1 MYQNKIPIK
10 NWAEEDR
17 PREKLYLN
25 GKGSLSNAELLAILI
40 ASGYKNNSALSVAK
54 EILSNSDNDLKQLG
68 RNSIADLVKYKG
80 IGVAKAIN
88 IVAAME
94 IGRRS
99 LLSKSKNKARILSS
113 EDAFNCVSGTM
124 TDLDHEQFKT
134 IYLNRNN
141 AILKIETISIGGVSG
156 TVVDPKVVYKKALEN
171 NSSSIILI
179 HNHPSGN
186 LKPSEADLQI
196 TDKLVK
202 AGANLDIKVLDH
214 LIIGDREY
222 YSFADEGL
230 I

>member
-1 MYQNKIPIK
+1 
-10 NWAEEDR
+10 
-17 PREKLYLN
+17 
-25 GKGSLSNAELLAILI
+25 LSNAELLAILI
-40 ASGYKNNSALSVAK
+40 SSGYKNNSALSVAK
-54 EILSNSDNDLKQLG
+54 EILATTENDLKLLG
-68 RNSIADLVKYKG
+68 KKSISDLLKYKG
-80 IGVAKAIN
+80 IGIAKAIH
-88 IVAAME
+88 IVAALE
-94 IGRRS
+94 IGKRS
-99 LLSKSKNKARILSS
+99 LSTKTSNKARILSS
-113 EDAFNCVSGTM
+113 QDAFNCVNGTM
-124 TDLDHEQFKT
+124 TDLDHEQFRT

-141 AILKIETISIGGVSG
+141 VILKIETISIGGVSG
-156 TVVDPKVVYKKALEN
+156 TVVDPKIVYKKALEN

-214 LIIGDREY
+214 LIIGDRDY